1 MLLITLLNEKTEEEM
16 RKLAC
21 TVEMASLDM
30 GGEN

>member
-1 MLLITLLNEKTEEEM
+1 MLLITLLKKAEKEM
-16 RKLAC
+16 RKLAH